1 MRGLRVATETVVGR
15 REENQD
21 SVLAQRLP
29 GGGLLLAVADG
40 MGGHAAGDVASSLA
54 LETVKTAIEAG
65 EGLRE
70 AVLLANRRVNERGQE
85 PDFHGM
91 GTTLTVVLL
100 TDDEFHVANVGD
112 SRCYTLDGGGIR
124 QLTEDHSFLAEAVR
138 RGQPRELAMASQW
151 KDALIRSIGT
161 SDEVEVDLF
170 GPFPAEEDTI
180 LLLCS
185 DGLYKALGDGE
196 LSDIIQS
203 AESVDAAAQALV
215 SAAYEKGSDDNI
227 TAAVAEI
234 AAESTPSEEEAL
246 DPGPDEVGPE
256 RFGQGQE
263 EKAGGGEA
271 VEVEVPAFP
280 MAPVEDPPSGPRP
293 LQVGPKE
300 VGFGSRPPVV
310 GGSPSKRGPSLATVL
325 KGLVLV
331 IVAAALYLLFG

>member
-1 MRGLRVATETVVGR
+1 MRSLRVATETAVGR

-21 SVLAQRLP
+21 SVLAQQLS

-40 MGGHAAGDVASSLA
+40 MGGHAAGEVASSLA
-54 LETVKTAIEAG
+54 LETLRAAIEAG

-70 AVLLANRRVNERGQE
+70 AVLLANRRVNEKGQD
-85 PDFHGM
+85 PDLHGM

-100 TDDEFHVANVGD
+100 TNGEFLVANVGD
-112 SRCYTLDGGGIR
+112 SRCYALDGGGIR

-151 KDALIRSIGT
+151 KDALIRSIGA

-170 GPFPAEEDTI
+170 GPFLAEEDTI

-196 LSDIIQS
+196 LREIIRS

-227 TAAVAEI
+227 TAALAEI
-234 AAESTPSEEEAL
+234 AADTTPVEEEGL
-246 DPGPDEVGPE
+246 DSGPE
-256 RFGQGQE
+256 EAGLEGSGQVQE
-263 EKAGGGEA
+263 KKARGGAEQKEA
-271 VEVEVPAFP
+271 SVSPIAP
-280 MAPVEDPPSGPRP
+280 MEDPAPGPRP

-310 GGSPSKRGPSLATVL
+310 GGRPSKRGPSLPTVL

-331 IVAAALYLLFG
+331 ILAVALYLVFG